1 MSSNAQSQPDDV
13 LDRSPAVLIWRPPVP
28 AMAIATAVLGGGL
41 GPRNWWLNTTV
52 DATFH
57 KDPTDHLLE
66 IAASAGLS
74 GAGVAMMTAVDVNL
88 NCSASDGG
96 VETIATVGVGWPTW
110 AADADAVAN
119 PYGPGT
125 INICVWSPVRLAEGA
140 MVNAV
145 STAAEAKAQALIEHG
160 VPGTGTASDALC
172 VFCPLDGPAVP
183 YAGPRSLWG
192 ARIARA
198 VHRVVSDG
206 LMLDAHHAN
215 ANSHS
220 REVRVG
226 DGYSRLRRSR

>member
-1 MSSNAQSQPDDV
+1 MSNGAQSQNDV
-13 LDRSPAVLIWRPPVP
+13 AGSATLIWHPPVA
-28 AMAIATAVLGGGL
+28 AMAIATAVIGGGI
-41 GPRNWWLNTTV
+41 GPRSWWLNTTV

-57 KDPTDHLLE
+57 DDPTDHLLE
-66 IAASAGLS
+66 VAASAGLT
-74 GAGVAMMTAVDVNL
+74 GQGVAMMTAVDVNL
-88 NCSASDGG
+88 NCSATDDG
-96 VETIATVGVGWPTW
+96 VEAIATVGVGWPTW
-110 AADADAVAN
+110 AADAEEAPN

-140 MVNAV
+140 LVNAV
-145 STAAEAKAQALIEHG
+145 STVAEAKAQALIEHG

-172 VFCPLDGPAVP
+172 VFCPLDGPAEP

-206 LMLDAHHAN
+206 LKLDVQHAA
-215 ANSHS
+215 ANSRS

-226 DGYSRLRRSR
+226 DGHSHLRRPT